1 MARRIL
7 TVGLLILALAGLPA
21 GAALGAGVGGGS
33 ASVVALGQVP
43 TGKDQAAAR
52 DRAVTQALTQAV
64 GRLAAEL
71 VDPATLRTGLDK
83 LSSQILANA
92 PRYVTTYALQATSQ
106 VGDTTTVLVT
116 VTIDREALLKELAVT
131 GLRLP
136 AGSLPLTLVMIS
148 EEASPGRPPAY
159 WWSGAGAAP
168 AYPAPVGEVLSSL
181 GVRTVDPQ
189 TIASRV
195 PEAARQPVVSEEQAM
210 ELARLAGAGLVL
222 LGRMRT
228 YPLIT
233 PKGEETTPLVQILA
247 VDPVKA
253 STLAMVEE
261 EGPVYE
267 STPPPEAADQV
278 AAAVQKAVRSL
289 LEQVVAQSPTIPE
302 GETMVSLQVSGVE
315 SLGDL
320 HRFEEVVGGLES
332 LVDNMRRVSV
342 AAGQAT
348 LELKLKVPAATLAD
362 QLLLQDYGRF
372 LVNVVDVG
380 AREIKVVLIPKR

>member
-1 MARRIL
+1 MMTGRIL

-21 GAALGAGVGGGS
+21 GAALAAGGES
-33 ASVVALGQVP
+33 ATIVALGQVP

-83 LSSQILANA
+83 LSSQVLANA
-92 PRYVTTYALQATSQ
+92 PRYVTTYALQATSH
-106 VGDTTTVLVT
+106 VGDITTVLVT
-116 VTIDREALLKELAVT
+116 VTVDRAALLKELAVT

-148 EEASPGRPPAY
+148 EEASPGRPPAF
-159 WWSGAGAAP
+159 WWSGAGSAP

-181 GVRTVDPQ
+181 GVRTVDPR
-189 TIASRV
+189 TIAPQV
-195 PEAARQPVVSEEQAM
+195 PEEARQPVVSEEQATG
-210 ELARLAGAGLVL
+210 LARLAGAGLVL

-228 YPLIT
+228 YPMIT
-233 PKGEETTPLVQILA
+233 PKGEDTPPLVQILA
-247 VDPVKA
+247 VDPVKG
-253 STLAMVEE
+253 STLAVVEE
-261 EGPVYE
+261 EGPIYE
-267 STPPPEAADQV
+267 STPPAEAADQV

-302 GETMVSLQVSGVE
+302 GETMVSLQVSGID

-332 LVDNMRRVSV
+332 LVEDMRRVSV
-342 AAGQAT
+342 APGQAT

-362 QLLLQDYGRF
+362 QLLLQDYGQF

-380 AREIKVVLIPKR
+380 AQEIKVVLIPKR